1 MGLEKQQEQHGMS
14 QALGGPAQAP
24 SRPQHSQAGMCRGD
38 SARGRGCVV
47 PALALGHPRMAL
59 GGLTL
64 LPKHSPTIP
73 EGLTQLLQVPGCS
86 HTPSPRWSS
95 HFWGV

>member
-14 QALGGPAQAP
+14 QASGGPAQAP

-38 SARGRGCVV
+38 SARGQGCVV
-47 PALALGHPRMAL
+47 PALALGHPRIAL
-59 GGLTL
+59 GGSPCSPA
-64 LPKHSPTIP
+64 LPG
-73 EGLTQLLQVPGCS
+73 GLTQLLQVPGCS